1 MPTSTRRRS
10 NAVTEEAIA
19 ERRAEILRHTA
30 DVIVSAGVAGCSFAA
45 VSEAC
50 GFSIGMIQHHFR
62 TRDRLIDACID
73 HRVDEL
79 RTEWVAITQR
89 DTAPTDR
96 LRALLDYA
104 VVGEK
109 EFADAWGF
117 WLELYAAARLD
128 PTLRDKVNDGLS
140 SWHQMFVDTIAEA
153 VAAGVAHPRRPVE
166 ELSHALLGLADGLAM
181 QAINATYGMTEE
193 RMRSL
198 LHSFAA
204 DELGTDLGKD
214 A

>member
-1 MPTSTRRRS
+1 MSTPTRRRS

-30 DVIVSAGVAGCSFAA
+30 DVIVSAGLAGCSFAA

-50 GFSIGMIQHHFR
+50 GYSIGMIQHYFR

-73 HRVDEL
+73 HRVAEL
-79 RTEWVAITQR
+79 RDEWVAITQR
-89 DTAPTDR
+89 DETPAER
-96 LRALLDYA
+96 MRALLDYA

-128 PTLRDKVNDGLS
+128 PELRAKVNDGLV
-140 SWHQMFVDTIAEA
+140 SWHQMFLDTIAEA
-153 VAAGVAHPRRPVE
+153 VEAGVAQPRRPVE
-166 ELSHALLGLADGLAM
+166 EISHALLGLADGLAM

-204 DELGTDLGKD
+204 EELGADLGKD